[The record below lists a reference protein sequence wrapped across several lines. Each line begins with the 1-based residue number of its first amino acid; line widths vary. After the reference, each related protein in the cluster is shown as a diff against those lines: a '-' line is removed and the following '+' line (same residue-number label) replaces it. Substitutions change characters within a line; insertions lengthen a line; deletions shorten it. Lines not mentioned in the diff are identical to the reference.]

1 MAKQIKKASLLSEAD
16 KQKLLKKAGNKKP
29 LTQPQTTATPSSV
42 TRTVSRP
49 ATRMNPEEQVN
60 TSTAK
65 SIKLWSSLLAVLVLA
80 SFIIAPTPQLI
91 EYHSAGLTT
100 QSIYMPGW
108 FGKAG
113 TILDTNQRAVLSEE
127 EQSLYLCFEGQSN
140 EQCAKYQ
147 LRKQQGLI
155 AAAIFWFSSRP

>member
-1 MAKQIKKASLLSEAD
+1 MAKQIKRASLLNEAD

-29 LTQPQTTATPSSV
+29 LTQTTITPITPTSVARTV
-42 TRTVSRP
+42 TRGSLNTEKQASDSTVKTVKIW
-49 ATRMNPEEQVN
+49 AGV
-60 TSTAK
+60 
-65 SIKLWSSLLAVLVLA
+65 AVLLLVA
-80 SFIIAPTPQLI
+80 FAIAPKPQLL

-100 QSIYMPGW
+100 QSVYMPGW

-147 LRKQQGLI
+147 VRQQQGFI
-155 AAAIFWFSSRP
+155 AAALFWYSSHP

>member
-29 LTQPQTTATPSSV
+29 LTQPQTTATPTSV
-42 TRTVSRP
+42 TRTVSRS
-49 ATRMNPEEQVN
+49 AAHMNTEEQ
-60 TSTAK
+60 TSASTART
-65 SIKLWSSLLAVLVLA
+65 IKLFGGLVVFVLA
-80 SFIIAPTPQLI
+80 TFILAPTPQLL
-91 EYHSAGLTT
+91 EYQSAGLTA
-100 QSIYMPGW
+100 QSVYMPGW
-108 FGKAG
+108 FGKPG

-127 EQSLYLCFEGQSN
+127 EQTLYLCFEGQSN

-155 AAAIFWFSSRP
+155 AAALFWFSSRP

>member
-29 LTQPQTTATPSSV
+29 LTQPQTTATLSSV

-49 ATRMNPEEQVN
+49 ATRVNSEEQAS

-65 SIKLWSSLLAVLVLA
+65 SIKLWSGLAVLLLA
-80 SFIIAPTPQLI
+80 SLIIAPTPQLL

-127 EQSLYLCFEGQSN
+127 EQTLYLCFEGQSN

-147 LRKQQGLI
+147 LGKQQGLI

>member
-1 MAKQIKKASLLSEAD
+1 MAKQIRKASLLSEAE

-29 LTQPQTTATPSSV
+29 ITQPQTMATPSSV
-42 TRTVSRP
+42 THTASRP
-49 ATRMNPEEQVN
+49 ATRMNSEEQAT

-65 SIKLWSSLLAVLVLA
+65 TVKLFSGLAVLVLA
-80 SFIIAPTPQLI
+80 SFIIAPTPQLL
-91 EYHSAGLTT
+91 EYQSAGLTT

-113 TILDTNQRAVLSEE
+113 TILDTNQRAVLSKE
-127 EQSLYLCFEGQSN
+127 EQSLYLCFESQSN

-147 LRKQQGLI
+147 LHKQQGLI